1 MDVLALG
8 VLRFS
13 AHSDVLV
20 CPHTGAETHL
30 TLGTCGRE
38 KSLDPEAQIS
48 ENVGGS
54 MSFPSPK
61 PFRLQA
67 YPSFLLESL
76 LSLVCFLIH
85 ALNSYGTSSI
95 KPF

>member
-1 MDVLALG
+1 MFLALG

-20 CPHTGAETHL
+20 WPHTGAETHL
-30 TLGTCGRE
+30 PLGTCGRE
-38 KSLDPEAQIS
+38 KSLDPEAQVS
-48 ENVGGS
+48 ETVGRS

-61 PFRLQA
+61 PFCLQA
-67 YPSFLLESL
+67 YPSLLERL

-85 ALNSYGTSSI
+85 TLNSYGTSSI